1 MVIQIEKVALRP
13 IYTYVTD
20 TFEKVADENKKVSLR
35 LLHFYLGKPSPVLN
49 VHVTLD
55 VLT

>member
-1 MVIQIEKVALRP
+1 MRSYKRDVLRP
-13 IYTYVTD
+13 IYTYVAD

-35 LLHFYLGKPSPVLN
+35 LLHLYLGKPSPVLN
-49 VHVTLD
+49 VRVTLD